1 MNNQKIKPW
10 ATLCVIMAI
19 FLGLNACAALKG
31 LKSSDEIR
39 IQDLSYKLGMLYAKD
54 CPEKACIAYT
64 FCKQFEMAYREDY
77 RVFMDAAVTYL
88 RESDLSRETQ
98 VVFKALL
105 DELNI
110 ESRKDIFKKKLNY
123 KTFIMIAEYA
133 GDGIIDG
140 IKTSI
145 CSEFR

>member
-1 MNNQKIKPW
+1 MNSQKIKSW
-10 ATLCVIMAI
+10 TTLCVIMVI
-19 FLGLNACAALKG
+19 SIGLNACAALKG
-31 LKSSDEIR
+31 FKSSDEIR

-77 RVFMDAAVTYL
+77 HVFMDAAVTYL
-88 RESDLSRETQ
+88 RESKLSDETNG
-98 VVFKALL
+98 VFKALL
-105 DELNI
+105 EELNI
-110 ESRKDIFKKKLNY
+110 ETRKDIFEKKLDY
-123 KTFIMIAEYA
+123 KTFIVIAEYA

-140 IKTSI
+140 ITTSI